1 MKVNKG
7 RLSLQQKQLIRYIS
21 EGRPVAEAARMAGYP
36 SSSTRSHIYEMM
48 QRPAFKSALAT
59 LMDSQGLDDSR
70 LLEVLKGGLEATRS
84 NAKGEEIPD
93 HPTRLKSLELALKIR
108 GSFSP
113 EKSLKATVD
122 LGQILRMAQ
131 HED

>member
-59 LMDSQGLDDSR
+59 LMDSQGLGDDK
-70 LLEVLKGGLEATRS
+70 LLEVLKGGLEATRT
-84 NAKGEEIPD
+84 NARGEEIPD
-93 HPTRLKSLELALKIR
+93 HATRLKALELSFKIK
-108 GSFSP
+108 GSYAA
-113 EKSLKATVD
+113 EKSVKATVD
-122 LGQILRMAQ
+122 LGQILRMAAD
-131 HED
+131 HE

>member
-1 MKVNKG
+1 MKANKG

-21 EGRPVAEAARMAGYP
+21 EGHPVSKAAELAGFP
-36 SSSTRSHIYEMM
+36 ASSTKSHVYEMM

-59 LMDSQGLDDSR
+59 LMDSQGLNDDR
-70 LLEVLKGGLEATRS
+70 LLEVLRGGLEAVRPDG
-84 NAKGEEIPD
+84 NPD
-93 HPTRLKSLELALKIR
+93 HQTRLKSLELALKIR

-131 HED
+131 HEE